1 MTCSALG
8 LGLDGDPSSATPNW
22 SAWPSPKSCSAVL
35 RATLAAL
42 CPPPA
47 RASVP
52 YLPTQSAYNKRLR
65 AAGHLV
71 CLALEYLAQRT
82 PSRWDQ
88 LRLLDSTALP
98 CAASRET
105 VKRSALWGLAGYG
118 YCKSHHR
125 WFWGL
130 RLYLLATPDGMP
142 VAWCLAT
149 PKLGEREVAQALLRP
164 RDVHPGRQG
173 LCRAGLRA
181 GRG

>member
-1 MTCSALG
+1 
-8 LGLDGDPSSATPNW
+8 
-22 SAWPSPKSCSAVL
+22 
-35 RATLAAL
+35 
-42 CPPPA
+42 
-47 RASVP
+47 
-52 YLPTQSAYNKRLR
+52 
-65 AAGHLV
+65 
-71 CLALEYLAQRT
+71 
-82 PSRWDQ
+82 
-88 LRLLDSTALP
+88 LLDSTALP

-164 RDVHPGRQG
+164 GMCILADKGFAGRDFEQAVADLGAGLVRPDRRDEPRRHGVVPRLRQWIESIFDSLKALPGAARRQNPSWRLGAGRPAATRPGR
-173 LCRAGLRA
+173 LRLVELGNRPA
-181 GRG
+181 